1 MNKKNCPLLY
11 TKGMLKISY
20 LNLTIIYSSLVF
32 LWIRLSVL
40 QLHPKKKK
48 GIGLFL
54 PRSSRGLAKHEFF
67 ADGVAGNSKFRIIKI
82 FEEEGGKLICYLS
95 STVDIDKKKP
105 KATVQHYLHLLTK
118 YIERA
123 VLTTSLLQPPGPPLL
138 SPPTTIPQ
146 QRKPRRLTEHY
157 YALQCAFKPSPG
169 QTETCLWYRHKSRES
184 CLELQITLRIQLIG

>member
-1 MNKKNCPLLY
+1 MNKKICPLLY

-67 ADGVAGNSKFRIIKI
+67 AYGVAGNSKYRIIKI
-82 FEEEGGKLICYLS
+82 FKEEGGKLICYLS
-95 STVDIDKKKP
+95 STVDIDKKKT
-105 KATVQHYLHLLTK
+105 KATVGTTLSTFTNKIYWTR
-118 YIERA
+118 RA
-123 VLTTSLLQPPGPPLL
+123 YYVATTTSRPSPPLA
-138 SPPTTIPQ
+138 PYHDTTAEKTASLNRTILCTSM
-146 QRKPRRLTEHY
+146 R
-157 YALQCAFKPSPG
+157 F
-169 QTETCLWYRHKSRES
+169 
-184 CLELQITLRIQLIG
+184 